1 MDEITN
7 SINSLLAVVKDSEE
21 YRNYKKQEEI
31 LSRNPELRKR
41 VDQFR
46 SNNFKLQNEA
56 NRDELFSVV
65 EQLSRESKELRR
77 IPEVNAFLDAELA
90 LCKMMQRIC
99 RMLTEGIDM
108 HVPKLQ

>member
-1 MDEITN
+1 MDEITKC
-7 SINSLLAVVKDSEE
+7 INELLAAVKDSEE
-21 YRNYKKQEEI
+21 YRTYKKQEEI
-31 LSRNPELRKR
+31 LSRNPELWQR

-65 EQLSRESKELRR
+65 GQLSRESKELRR

-90 LCKMMQRIC
+90 LCKLLQRIC
-99 RMLTEGIDM
+99 RSLTEGIDM
-108 HVPKLQ
+108 HVPEL

>member
-1 MDEITN
+1 MDEITKC
-7 SINSLLAVVKDSEE
+7 INALLVAVKDSEE
-21 YRNYKKQEEI
+21 YRTYKKQEEI
-31 LSRNPELRKR
+31 LSRNPELWQR

-90 LCKMMQRIC
+90 LCKLLQRIC
-99 RMLTEGIDM
+99 RSLTEGIDM
-108 HVPKLQ
+108 HVPEL

>member
-1 MDEITN
+1 MDEITK
-7 SINSLLAVVKDSEE
+7 SINALLAAVKDSEE
-21 YRNYKKQEEI
+21 YRTYKEQEEI

-90 LCKMMQRIC
+90 LCKLMQRIC
-99 RMLTEGIDM
+99 RTLTEGIDM
-108 HVPKLQ
+108 HVPEL

>member
-1 MDEITN
+1 MDEITKC
-7 SINSLLAVVKDSEE
+7 INALLAAVKDSEE
-21 YRNYKKQEEI
+21 YRTYKKQEEI
-31 LSRNPELRKR
+31 LSRNPELGQR

-90 LCKMMQRIC
+90 LCKLLQRIC
-99 RMLTEGIDM
+99 RSLTEGIDM
-108 HVPKLQ
+108 HVPEL

>member
-1 MDEITN
+1 MDEITKC
-7 SINSLLAVVKDSEE
+7 INALLAADKDSEE
-21 YRNYKKQEEI
+21 YRTYKKQEEI
-31 LSRNPELRKR
+31 LSRNPELWQR

-90 LCKMMQRIC
+90 LCKLLQRIC
-99 RMLTEGIDM
+99 RSLTEGIDM
-108 HVPKLQ
+108 HVPEL

>member
-1 MDEITN
+1 MDEITK
-7 SINSLLAVVKDSEE
+7 SINALLAAVKDSEE
-21 YRNYKKQEEI
+21 YRTYKKQEEI
-31 LSRNPELRKR
+31 LSRNPELWQR

-90 LCKMMQRIC
+90 LCKLLQRIC
-99 RMLTEGIDM
+99 RSLTEGIDM
-108 HVPKLQ
+108 HVPEL

>member
-1 MDEITN
+1 MDEITKC
-7 SINSLLAVVKDSEE
+7 INALLAAVKDSEE
-21 YRNYKKQEEI
+21 YRTYKKQEEI
-31 LSRNPELRKR
+31 LSRNPELWQR

-46 SNNFKLQNEA
+46 SNTFKLQNEA

-90 LCKMMQRIC
+90 LCRLVQQIC
-99 RMLTEGIDM
+99 KSITEGIEIDI
-108 HVPKLQ
+108 PGF

>member
-1 MDEITN
+1 MDEITKC
-7 SINSLLAVVKDSEE
+7 INALLAAVKDSEE
-21 YRNYKKQEEI
+21 YRTYKKQEEI
-31 LSRNPELRKR
+31 LSRNPELWQR

-90 LCKMMQRIC
+90 LCRLVQQIC
-99 RMLTEGIDM
+99 KSITEGIEIDI
-108 HVPKLQ
+108 PGF